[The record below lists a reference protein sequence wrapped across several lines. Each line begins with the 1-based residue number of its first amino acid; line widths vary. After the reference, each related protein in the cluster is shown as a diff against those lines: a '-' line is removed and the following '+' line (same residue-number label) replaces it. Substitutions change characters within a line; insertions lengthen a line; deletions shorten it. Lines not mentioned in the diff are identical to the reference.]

1 MKSALLIGFTLPPEI
16 VELIYKLDPL
26 PAVQTTK
33 FAWNFVDAISTR
45 FTTVRLLSFSPI
57 QSFPRGRKIMFH
69 SFPFSRGRV
78 TGQHLGFLNLLVLK
92 HLSRL
97 FQLFARARPDVVAQ
111 RPDVVFIHGVHS
123 PLLIFGVYLVR
134 RGYCVVPVLTD
145 PPGVILP
152 SDTFLVRILKR
163 LDRNMVRGILSRFE
177 GVIALSED
185 LARQY
190 AKGLPKLVF
199 SGIAS
204 SDILEQVRIE
214 SSSASPGAAPEVVYA
229 GTVSASYGV
238 RRLVEAARL
247 LPHVRFSF
255 FGSGDLITEITSA
268 QLPNVVLHG
277 FVPPEDLPV
286 RIKYASLLVN
296 CRSSDDPIAAMS
308 FPSKLI
314 EYALTGVPVLTTPL
328 PSIPADLREAFFYVS
343 EESGQGFAN
352 AIMAVL
358 STSPV
363 DLQAHGSKARGL
375 VLESYSDTAIGTAI
389 ADFVKSLKR
398 S

>member
-1 MKSALLIGFTLPPEI
+1 MKNALLIGFTLPPEI
-16 VELIYKLDPL
+16 VERIYKVDTL

-45 FTTVRLLSFSPI
+45 FTTVRLLSFSPV
-57 QSFPRGRKIMFH
+57 QNFPRGRKIVFH
-69 SFPFSRGRV
+69 SFSFSRGRV
-78 TGQHLGFLNLLVLK
+78 TGKHLGFVNLLVLK

-134 RGYCVVPVLTD
+134 KGYCVIPVLTD

-152 SDTFLVRILKR
+152 TDTFLSRRLKR
-163 LDRNMVRGILSRFE
+163 LDSALVRGLLSKFS
-177 GVIALSED
+177 GVITLSD
-185 LARQY
+185 GLAQQY
-190 AKGLPKLVF
+190 AKGLRKLVF
-199 SGIAS
+199 PGIAS
-204 SDILEQVRIE
+204 NDIPEQLLPE
-214 SSSASPGAAPEVVYA
+214 LPSASLSAAPEVVYA
-229 GTVSASYGV
+229 GTISASYGV

-247 LPHVRFSF
+247 LPRIRFSF
-255 FGSGDLITEITSA
+255 FGSGDLVAEITSA
-268 QLPNVVLHG
+268 QLPNVTLHG

-286 RIKYASLLVN
+286 RLKGASLLVN
-296 CRSSDDPIAAMS
+296 CRSSGDQVAAMS

-328 PSIPADLREAFFYVS
+328 PSIPVNLRDAFIYVS
-343 EESGQGFAN
+343 EETGEGFAK
-352 AIMAVL
+352 AIKETL
-358 STSPV
+358 SASRA
-363 DLQAHGSKARGL
+363 DLQSQGRKARAL
-375 VLESYSDTAIGTAI
+375 ILESYSDKAIGAEI
-389 ADFVKSLKR
+389 FDFIKSLRR